1 MLVGHGR
8 AFIYNNLHV
17 FACFIRQ
24 RTGKAGFQL
33 IWSNTLIWWRSK
45 EVGWSSP
52 VGISYLTNMLGTPWS
67 RHTTLVT
74 FCPPFPL
81 PGRLYNKPLELGP
94 APSYYPSRNGC
105 ATKQHVFNF
114 PCTFWK
120 AAALFSFFS
129 EKRRHQS
136 WNRPNLVESSRVF
149 CCAFHCGIMALL
161 VGGGRLQYVN
171 CTVCKFPAA
180 SVLHEIA
187 WAFGWATYSNVPLSQ
202 HHAYYSVEVR
212 IDDEFGYT
220 GGVGCTVWKS
230 HSLTAL
236 IDPSRHCAEL
246 GCRC

>member
-1 MLVGHGR
+1 M
-8 AFIYNNLHV
+8 INNDESQRQ
-17 FACFIRQ
+17 IRQ

-105 ATKQHVFNF
+105 ATKQHDFNF

-129 EKRRHQS
+129 EKKAPPILKSPEFGRKFSCFLLCFPLWHHGTVSRRGKT
-136 WNRPNLVESSRVF
+136 PICELYSSQVP
-149 CCAFHCGIMALL
+149 CCLGL
-161 VGGGRLQYVN
+161 
-171 CTVCKFPAA
+171 
-180 SVLHEIA
+180 A
-187 WAFGWATYSNVPLSQ
+187 WDCMSFWMSNV
-202 HHAYYSVEVR
+202 
-212 IDDEFGYT
+212 
-220 GGVGCTVWKS
+220 
-230 HSLTAL
+230 
-236 IDPSRHCAEL
+236 
-246 GCRC
+246 